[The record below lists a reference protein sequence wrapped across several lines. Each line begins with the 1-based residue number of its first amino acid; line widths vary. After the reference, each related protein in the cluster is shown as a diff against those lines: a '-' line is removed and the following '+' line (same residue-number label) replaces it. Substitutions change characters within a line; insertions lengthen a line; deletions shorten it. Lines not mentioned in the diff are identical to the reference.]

1 MSERLD
7 DGYSTKIQF
16 TVGAG
21 ASGTTIWEKT
31 VTPPGVS
38 AGGEIDIT
46 TMHNVT
52 WRTRNPKA
60 LKTLSNASFTAAY
73 DPIFYDDLL
82 AMIGVNQLIT
92 IEFPDGDSLDFWG
105 WLDEFT
111 PGANSEGEQP
121 TADCTIIPSNKD
133 NSGAEVAPIRSA

>member
-7 DGYSTKIQF
+7 DGYSTRIDF
-16 TVGAG
+16 SVPGG
-21 ASGTTIWEKT
+21 VSGVTLWEKT
-31 VTPPGVS
+31 VTPPGIS

-46 TMHNVT
+46 TMHNTT

-73 DPIFYDDLL
+73 DPLIYDDLL
-82 AMIGVNQLIT
+82 SMIGVNQEIT
-92 IEFPDGDSLDFWG
+92 VTFPDGDILTFWG

-133 NSGAEVAPIRSA
+133 TTGAEVAPVRS